1 MKGNQEIIDKL
12 NVLLT
17 AELTSIDSYFVHSR
31 VLRNQGYEK
40 LYEQLNHE
48 MEDEQGHAT
57 KVIERIIFLEGTPD
71 LGKRLPFKVEN
82 KIKSILESDLKFEH
96 EVRSI
101 LIDVIDL
108 CFKHKDYATKEAM
121 EPLLIDT
128 EEDHID
134 WLETQLSIIEEIGE
148 ERYLAEKL

>member
-1 MKGNQEIIDKL
+1 MKGNKKIIDKL

-31 VLRNQGYEK
+31 VMKNKGYQK

-48 MEDEQGHAT
+48 MEDEQGHANA
-57 KVIERIIFLEGTPD
+57 VIERILFLEGTPD
-71 LGKRLPFKVEN
+71 VGSRLPFKVEHSA
-82 KIKSILESDLKFEH
+82 KSIFESDLKFEH
-96 EVRSI
+96 QVREI
-101 LIDVIDL
+101 LVELIEL
-108 CFKHKDYATKEAM
+108 CFQEKDFVTKEVV

-134 WLETQLSIIEEIGE
+134 WLETQLSIIAEIGE
-148 ERYLAEKL
+148 DKYLAEKI